1 MAYRAGYIAILG
13 RPNVGKSTLLNH
25 FLGDE
30 IAITTPK
37 AQTTRHM
44 IRGIREEDDAQMI
57 FLDTPGVHSPKNL
70 LGRYMLKAASFALG
84 SADVLLL
91 VIDASWNP
99 RVDKVE
105 RQITE
110 RAKREGKPIILLMNK
125 VDRARKDK
133 ILPLIEAYNDFYPYD
148 AIIPVSA
155 KTGDGLDIV
164 IEEIKKLLPISER
177 LYDKDDWTDQSERL
191 IAQELIREALLME
204 LEHELPYGTAVRI
217 ENFQEIEG
225 EDGEMIRSIDALV
238 LCEEVRHRGMILGR
252 GGKKIKEIG
261 TRARQRMEQFF
272 GGPCEVFLT
281 VRAKKSWRDSEKE
294 LLQLG
299 YDPDDL
305 KS

>member
-1 MAYRAGYIAILG
+1 MSYRAGYIAILG
-13 RPNVGKSTLLNH
+13 RPNVGKSTLLNQ

-44 IRGIREEDDAQMI
+44 IRGIREEEDAQMV
-57 FLDTPGVHSPKNL
+57 FLDTPGVHNPKNL

-99 RVDKVE
+99 RVDKIE

-110 RAKREGKPIILLMNK
+110 RAKREGKPIILVMNK

-148 AIIPVSA
+148 AIVPVSA
-155 KTGDGLDIV
+155 RTGDGLDIV
-164 IEEIKKLLPISER
+164 LEEIKKHLPISER
-177 LYDKDDWTDQSERL
+177 LYSEEDWTDQSERL

-204 LEHELPYGTAVRI
+204 LDHELPYGTAVRI
-217 ENFQEIEG
+217 ESFQELENEEG
-225 EDGEMIRSIDALV
+225 ETIRSIDALV

-252 GGKKIKEIG
+252 GGKKIKQIG
-261 TRARQRMEQFF
+261 MRARQRMEQFF
-272 GGPCEVFLT
+272 QGPCEVFLT

-294 LLQLG
+294 LLDLG
-299 YDPDDL
+299 YDPEDL